1 LPKSAVSLAGR
12 TFAVM
17 RKDLKAE
24 FRSRYALNA
33 VIMFALVT
41 LTVIS
46 FALGILRL
54 SPEMLAALFWI
65 VVFFASM
72 SGLAQTFIREEE
84 SGTSLVLKLSAD
96 GTSVFFGKAL
106 FNLLL
111 LFMLAILIVPLF
123 IVLLKAQ
130 IMSWPIFL
138 AAVIPGLIGLAGATT
153 IIAAIV
159 AQASVKGTLFT
170 VISFPVLLPLLVGV
184 IEITK
189 VALTGG
195 IWGEVT
201 APLQLVAAYDVV
213 MVTLS
218 VMLFDFVWR
227 Q

>member
-1 LPKSAVSLAGR
+1 LPKDAVSLAGR
-12 TFAVM
+12 ILAVI
-17 RKDLKAE
+17 RKDLTSE
-24 FRSRYALNA
+24 FRSRYAVNA
-33 VIMFALVT
+33 VVMFALVT

-54 SPEMLAALFWI
+54 SSEILAALFWI
-65 VVFFASM
+65 VIFFASM

-96 GTSVFFGKAL
+96 GTAIFFGKAVV
-106 FNLLL
+106 NLML
-111 LFMLAILIVPLF
+111 LFLLAVLIVPLF
-123 IVLLKAQ
+123 IILLKAR
-130 IMSWPIFL
+130 INSWDLFL
-138 AAVIPGLIGLAGATT
+138 AGVITGLIGLAGATT

-189 VALTGG
+189 VALGG
-195 IWGEVT
+195 GVFDDIY
-201 APLQLVAAYDVV
+201 APLRLVVAYDVV

-218 VMLFDFVWR
+218 LLLFDFVWR

>member
-1 LPKSAVSLAGR
+1 LPRDAVSLAGR
-12 TFAVM
+12 ILAVI
-17 RKDLKAE
+17 RKDLTSE
-24 FRSRYALNA
+24 FRSRYAVNA
-33 VIMFALVT
+33 VVMFALVT

-46 FALGILRL
+46 FALGVLRL
-54 SPEMLAALFWI
+54 SSEILAALFWI
-65 VVFFASM
+65 VIFFASM

-96 GTSVFFGKAL
+96 GSAVFFGKAI
-106 FNLLL
+106 FNMLL
-111 LFMLAILIVPLF
+111 LFFLAILIVPLF
-123 IVLLKAQ
+123 IVLLKAR
-130 IMSWPIFL
+130 IASWDIFL
-138 AAVIPGLIGLAGATT
+138 AGLIPGLIGLAGATT

-189 VALTGG
+189 IAFTGG
-195 IWGEVT
+195 VFADIS
-201 APLQLVAAYDVV
+201 APLRLVIAYDVV

-218 VMLFDFVWR
+218 VLLFDFVWR

>member
-1 LPKSAVSLAGR
+1 MPKSGVNLAGR
-12 TFAVM
+12 TLAVM

>member
-1 LPKSAVSLAGR
+1 MPKSGVNLAGR
-12 TFAVM
+12 TLAVM

-84 SGTSLVLKLSAD
+84 SGTSLVLKLTAD

-130 IMSWPIFL
+130 IVSWPIFL

>member
-1 LPKSAVSLAGR
+1 MPKSAVSLAGR
-12 TFAVM
+12 TLAVM

-84 SGTSLVLKLSAD
+84 SGTSLVLRLSAD

>member
-1 LPKSAVSLAGR
+1 LPKSGVNLAGR
-12 TFAVM
+12 TLAVM

-84 SGTSLVLKLSAD
+84 SGTSLVLKLTAD

-130 IMSWPIFL
+130 IVSWPIFL

>member
-130 IMSWPIFL
+130 IVSWPIFL

>member
-1 LPKSAVSLAGR
+1 
-12 TFAVM
+12 M

>member
-1 LPKSAVSLAGR
+1 
-12 TFAVM
+12 M

-84 SGTSLVLKLSAD
+84 SGTSLVLKLTAD

-130 IMSWPIFL
+130 IVSWPIFL

>member
-1 LPKSAVSLAGR
+1 MPKSAVSLAGR

-84 SGTSLVLKLSAD
+84 SGTSLVLKLTAD

-130 IMSWPIFL
+130 IVSWPIFL